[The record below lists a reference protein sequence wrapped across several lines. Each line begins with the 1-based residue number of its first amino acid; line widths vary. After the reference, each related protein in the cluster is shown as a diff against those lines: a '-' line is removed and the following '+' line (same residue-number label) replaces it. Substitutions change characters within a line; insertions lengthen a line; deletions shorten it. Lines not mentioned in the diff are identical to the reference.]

1 LTFLVTNR
9 GIEAAELSLS
19 LAGHP
24 GGTSSMYRLSAE
36 RVTAGAVNEPVEMT
50 ELVDGVLLEIP
61 GQSVTLYVVPDDR

>member
-1 LTFLVTNR
+1 
-9 GIEAAELSLS
+9 
-19 LAGHP
+19 
-24 GGTSSMYRLSAE
+24 MYRLSAE